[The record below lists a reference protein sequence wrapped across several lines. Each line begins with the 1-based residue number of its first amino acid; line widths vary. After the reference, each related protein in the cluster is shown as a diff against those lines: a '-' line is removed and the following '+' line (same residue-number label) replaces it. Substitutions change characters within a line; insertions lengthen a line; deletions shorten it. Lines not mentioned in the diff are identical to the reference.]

1 MATCLFTFIGHCLKS
16 RSEMNLIQVGELAIA
31 FLKRG
36 SICFVSCKESFVS
49 YFRVY
54 GHLVDGLFCESV
66 SCLGGHRQSPIFAF
80 GDRAARRLRIIVL
93 SYPEKQFVA
102 SLRSDGS
109 FNSANGEYKC
119 IQFSQ
124 SEHIVALRSFPSFE
138 IEVWNW
144 RTKTLMLTHKTEFC
158 FDDQYIR

>member
-1 MATCLFTFIGHCLKS
+1 MATYLFTFAENCFKDC
-16 RSEMNLIQVGELAIA
+16 SEMDLIQVGELAVA
-31 FLKRG
+31 FLKNG
-36 SICFVSCKESFVS
+36 SICFVSCKEYFAS

-54 GHLVDGLFCESV
+54 GHLVDGLCCESV

-80 GDRAARRLRIIVL
+80 GDRTARQPRIIVL

-109 FNSANGEYKC
+109 LHSANGEYKC

-124 SEHIVALRSFPSFE
+124 TEHIVALRSFPSFE